1 MNKRLMYLIGVI
13 VLIILL
19 VLLSLIPKKEK
30 VNEMVEIKIKDYGT
44 IVVEMDRK
52 NAPITVDNFINLVN
66 NKFYDGL
73 VFHRIMSGF
82 MIQGGA
88 PSDNSNLAL
97 VKNIKGEFKKNGVT
111 NNISHT
117 RGVISMA
124 RANDMNSASTQFF
137 IVHKDSTFLDGNYAG
152 FGYVVSGMD
161 VVDKI
166 CENVIVTDDNGS
178 VKEGMEPIIESIRVI
193 EKSDVNEVNS

>member
-1 MNKRLMYLIGVI
+1 MNKRLMYLVGVI
-13 VLIILL
+13 VLIVIL

-30 VNEMVEIKIKDYGT
+30 ENEMVEIKIKDYGT
-44 IVVEMDRK
+44 IVVEMDRA

-88 PSDNSNLAL
+88 PNSNSNLSL
-97 VKNIKGEFKKNGVT
+97 VKNIKGEFKKNGIT

-137 IVHKDSTFLDGNYAG
+137 IVHEDSTFLDGNYAG

-166 CENVIVTDDNGS
+166 CDSVIVTDDNGS
-178 VKEGMEPIIESIRVI
+178 VKEGMQPVIESIRVI
-193 EKSDVNEVNS
+193 EKSDVNETNS

>member
-73 VFHRIMSGF
+73 VFHRIKSGF

-88 PSDNSNLAL
+88 PNSNSNLAL

>member
-1 MNKRLMYLIGVI
+1 MNKRLMYLVGVI
-13 VLIILL
+13 VLIVIL

-30 VNEMVEIKIKDYGT
+30 ENEMVEIKIKDYGT
-44 IVVEMDRK
+44 IVVEMDRA

-88 PSDNSNLAL
+88 PNSNSNLSL
-97 VKNIKGEFKKNGVT
+97 VKNIKGEFKKNGVI

-137 IVHKDSTFLDGNYAG
+137 IVHQDSTFLDGNYAG

-166 CENVIVTDDNGS
+166 CDSVIVTDDNGT
-178 VKEGMEPIIESIRVI
+178 VKEGMEPIIESIRII
-193 EKSDVNEVNS
+193 EKSDINETNS

>member
-13 VLIILL
+13 VLIVIL

-30 VNEMVEIKIKDYGT
+30 ENEMVEIKIKDYGT
-44 IVVEMDRK
+44 IVVEMDRA

-88 PSDNSNLAL
+88 PNSNSNLSL
-97 VKNIKGEFKKNGVT
+97 VKNIKGEFKKNGIT

-124 RANDMNSASTQFF
+124 RATDMNSASTQFF
-137 IVHKDSTFLDGNYAG
+137 IVHEDSTFLDGNYAG

-166 CENVIVTDDNGS
+166 CDSVIVTDDNGT

-193 EKSDVNEVNS
+193 EKSDINEINS

>member
-1 MNKRLMYLIGVI
+1 MNKRLMYLVGVI
-13 VLIILL
+13 VLIVIL

-30 VNEMVEIKIKDYGT
+30 ENEMVEIKIKDYGT
-44 IVVEMDRK
+44 IVVEMDRA

-88 PSDNSNLAL
+88 PNSNSNLSL
-97 VKNIKGEFKKNGVT
+97 VKNIKGEFKKNGIT

-137 IVHKDSTFLDGNYAG
+137 IVHKDSTFLDGSYAG

-166 CENVIVTDDNGS
+166 CENVIVTDDNGT
-178 VKEGMEPIIESIRVI
+178 VKEGMQPVIESIRVI
-193 EKSDVNEVNS
+193 EKSDVNETNS